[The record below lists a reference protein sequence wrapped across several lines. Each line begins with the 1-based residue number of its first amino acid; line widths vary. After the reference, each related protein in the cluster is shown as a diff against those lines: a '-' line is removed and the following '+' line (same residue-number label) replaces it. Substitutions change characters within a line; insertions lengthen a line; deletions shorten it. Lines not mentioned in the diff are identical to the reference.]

1 MQGFKNAIVSPSFF
15 VSLLWHFIWTD
26 RVEEGKQHRNYAN
39 KSEDATVRFGG
50 KIADIAKDLESCY
63 SIISDT
69 ILMMISPECGS
80 GTGSIDLG
88 CWSSWESHKVLSYER
103 RNGAS
108 QGVHCYNVALVPWW
122 SHVLKAVLYSSFS
135 FCQNYTGDKDNL
147 GKCEQVKIIHL
158 RFPWSWLAGGIS
170 LYYGAL
176 DLPWAIQNITT
187 IRYGYVHGYICLQG
201 NVLLVQFFLELM
213 KVPRMESKLR
223 VFSFKIQFG
232 SQVADLRKSLNII
245 DSSCNEVCWESIVL
259 SSIFFF
265 F

>member
-1 MQGFKNAIVSPSFF
+1 MNSLLLITTLFVILISIIVQGFKNAIVSPSFF

-170 LYYGAL
+170 LYYGGTRCAL
-176 DLPWAIQNITT
+176 SYTKHYN
-187 IRYGYVHGYICLQG
+187 
-201 NVLLVQFFLELM
+201 N
-213 KVPRMESKLR
+213 
-223 VFSFKIQFG
+223 
-232 SQVADLRKSLNII
+232 
-245 DSSCNEVCWESIVL
+245 
-259 SSIFFF
+259 
-265 F
+265 